1 MSYKGSFKPRNPS
14 KYLGNPSNIIYRS
27 LWELKLMTYLDKHP
41 DVMGWASEEVIVPY
55 RSPLDRRLHRYY
67 VDFYVKRKVNGKIK
81 ESLIEVK
88 PKSQTVPPKVKKQKS
103 RRYLNEVTTWG
114 VNQAKWKA
122 AQEYCRDRGWDFKI
136 MTEHELDIK

>member
-1 MSYKGSFKPRNPS
+1 
-14 KYLGNPSNIIYRS
+14 
-27 LWELKLMTYLDKHP
+27 MTYLDKHP